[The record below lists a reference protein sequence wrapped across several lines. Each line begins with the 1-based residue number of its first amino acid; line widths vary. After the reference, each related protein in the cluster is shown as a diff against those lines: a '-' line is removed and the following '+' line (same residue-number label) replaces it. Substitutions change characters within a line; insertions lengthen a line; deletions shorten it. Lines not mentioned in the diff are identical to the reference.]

1 MFILYKNERFEESIC
16 LIILFG
22 NYKRSPCN
30 HSGIGACKQCEGSAF
45 DMWAQAASVRV
56 KSLDKKRSL
65 IQKEYFI
72 LKSELI
78 ARDSMRKNA
87 P

>member
-1 MFILYKNERFEESIC
+1 
-16 LIILFG
+16 
-22 NYKRSPCN
+22 
-30 HSGIGACKQCEGSAF
+30 
-45 DMWAQAASVRV
+45 MWAQAASVRV

>member
-1 MFILYKNERFEESIC
+1 MFILYKNKRFEESIC

-22 NYKRSPCN
+22 NYKRSPCS
-30 HSGIGACKQCEGSAF
+30 HSDIGACKQCERSAF
-45 DMWAQAASVRV
+45 DIWAHAAIVLV
-56 KSLDKKRSL
+56 KNLDKKRSL
-65 IQKEYFI
+65 MQNEHYI

-78 ARDSMRKNA
+78 TRDSTRKNA